1 MSCIPIISNGHG
13 GLIGNV
19 YQTKGKRSPVWS
31 DGAVLYEGEF
41 NRAIKNRLLE
51 LLHFKG
57 IPYYD
62 LVPEQHDIHRSVR
75 VARANRFHAQYKN
88 TFLLDLH
95 SNAGGGKG
103 SEVFIS
109 SAASSSS
116 LALAHWSQA
125 LFVQHFPESTFRGI
139 KRRNF
144 DLVHLT
150 NMPAI
155 LLEHFFM
162 DNEQECR
169 TYLMTTKGRD
179 RIAAYTLAIIEVYL
193 KYHHS

>member
-1 MSCIPIISNGHG
+1 MYSIPIIGNGHG

-31 DGAVLYEGEF
+31 DGAILYEGEF

-51 LLHFKG
+51 MLHFKG

-62 LVPEQHDIHRSVR
+62 LVPEQQDIHRSVR
-75 VARANRFHAQYKN
+75 IARANRFHAQHKN
-88 TFLLDLH
+88 TFLLDIH
-95 SNAGGGKG
+95 SNAGGGEG

-109 SAASSSS
+109 RAASSSS
-116 LALAHWSQA
+116 LALANWSKA
-125 LFVQHFPESTFRGI
+125 LFLQHFPESTFRGI
-139 KRRNF
+139 KRKNF

-155 LLEHFFM
+155 LLENFFM
-162 DNEQECR
+162 DNEHECR
-169 TYLMTTKGRD
+169 TYLMTPKGRD
-179 RIAAYTLAIIEVYL
+179 RIAAYILAIIEAYI